1 MNAYAAITED
11 PREALKD
18 GLEKVRA
25 GMLGCR
31 ARPSTCSR

>member
-25 GMLGCR
+25 GMLGVQGS
-31 ARPSTCSR
+31 AQHM